1 MPLFLISEGDAIS
14 VALLAGLFYLIAIIL
29 FLVGL
34 AMLKKNS
41 KQGLQLL
48 IIAFVLFIIGTGVC
62 GISNLLL

>member
-1 MPLFLISEGDAIS
+1 MPLFLISEADAIL

-41 KQGLQLL
+41 KLGLQLL
-48 IIAFVLFIIGTGVC
+48 IIAFVLFTIGTGIC
-62 GISNLLL
+62 GFSRL